1 MFKPNNP
8 NYKMKKIIALG
19 GMAAALLLTAC
30 GGEETKEDKSK
41 TSNSGSSDTAPK
53 KLVAKDNVPYED
65 PNKGLT
71 NIKFEEV
78 VHDFGTVPAVSENKH
93 IFKFTNTGREP
104 LIIKDAKASCG
115 CTIPKK
121 PEKPIPPGEEG
132 ELEVVFKPKTGQAGT
147 TVNKT
152 VTITANIPGGSTI
165 VKIKADVAQA
175 M

>member
-1 MFKPNNP
+1 
-8 NYKMKKIIALG
+8 MKKILILG
-19 GMAAALLLTAC
+19 GIAAALVFTAC
-30 GGEETKEDKSK
+30 GGEETKEESGKS
-41 TSNSGSSDTAPK
+41 TNNGTTDGGPK

-65 PNKGLT
+65 PNKNLT
-71 NIKFEEV
+71 NIQFEEI
-78 VHDFGTVPAVSENKH
+78 VHDFGSVPAVSENKH
-93 IFKFTNTGREP
+93 VFRFTNTGNNP
-104 LIIKDAKASCG
+104 LVIKDAKASCG

-132 ELEVVFKPKTGQAGT
+132 ELEVVFKPKPNQAGT
-147 TVNKT
+147 TINKT